1 MAEGQKTL
9 PGDASAATFLAAVE
23 DDARRADGEELARL
37 LAEWTGE
44 PAVMWGTSIVGFGAY
59 RYRYESGREGT
70 APLVGFSPRK
80 TSLVL
85 YVVAGVQERHPELL
99 ERLGPHKPGK
109 GCLYLKRLG
118 DADRD
123 ALRGLV
129 EATVRDHRDADGR
142 AAAGG

>member
-1 MAEGQKTL
+1 MADGQKTL
-9 PGDASAATFLAAVE
+9 PGDASAAAFLAAVA

-37 LAEWTGE
+37 LTEWTGE

-80 TSLVL
+80 ASLVL

-99 ERLGPHKPGK
+99 ERLGPHKLGK

-118 DADRD
+118 DADPD
-123 ALRGLV
+123 VLRGLI
-129 EATVRDHRDADGR
+129 EATVSAHREADRR

>member
-9 PGDASAATFLAAVE
+9 PGVASAAVFLAAVE

-80 TSLVL
+80 ASLVL

-99 ERLGPHKPGK
+99 ERLGRHKLGK

-123 ALRGLV
+123 VLRSLV
-129 EATVRDHRDADGR
+129 DATVSAHREADRR
-142 AAAGG
+142 AEAGG

>member
-9 PGDASAATFLAAVE
+9 PGDASATAFLAAVP
-23 DDARRADGEELARL
+23 DDGRRADGEELARL

-59 RYRYESGREGT
+59 RYRYESGHEGT
-70 APLVGFSPRK
+70 APLIGFAPRK
-80 TSLVL
+80 ASLVL

-99 ERLGPHKPGK
+99 ERLGPHKLGK
-109 GCLYLKRLG
+109 GCLYLKRLD

-129 EATVRDHRDADGR
+129 EATVSAHREADRR
-142 AAAGG
+142 AAGR